1 MPGRQDTN
9 PRRMPI
15 RFGTATA
22 QTAAR
27 IGRLESGSMRVA
39 ADFGVDQL
47 FGVARLAATPGP
59 SPRRSRRSEECQ
71 SKPGAEIRE
80 MLVEW
85 TPDQSSPKGPLDIW
99 VAERHQPPD
108 AERQSEQPAAA
119 AGE

>member
-47 FGVARLAATPGP
+47 FGVARLAATHAPMPAKEPPQRGMP
-59 SPRRSRRSEECQ
+59 LEARSRGYRNV
-71 SKPGAEIRE
+71 G
-80 MLVEW
+80 
-85 TPDQSSPKGPLDIW
+85 
-99 VAERHQPPD
+99 
-108 AERQSEQPAAA
+108 
-119 AGE
+119 